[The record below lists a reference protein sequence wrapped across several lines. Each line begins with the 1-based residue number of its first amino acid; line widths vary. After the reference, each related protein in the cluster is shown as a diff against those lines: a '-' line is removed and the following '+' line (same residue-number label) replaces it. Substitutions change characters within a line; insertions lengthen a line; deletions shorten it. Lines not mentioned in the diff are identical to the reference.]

1 MARAVVSKKKS
12 IGDLSRELKISTTT
26 ISYVLNGKGR
36 EKRISQKVIDRIEK
50 YIEEVGYSPDF
61 IGRSLRTGK
70 SMTLGLVVGDLRN
83 PFFSEISSE
92 IERLAAKSGYS
103 LIVTSSNDEPEKALR
118 AVRLLSDRKVD
129 GMAVAV
135 TEGLEREIS
144 SLIET
149 KVPVVLYDRYLE
161 GLSSSN
167 VVVNNRE
174 STFGA
179 TSHLYQNGYRNIAYV
194 TFDLNQTSRLDRLKG
209 YEAFVAENDLKSI
222 VFKMAD
228 NIDYTQSANE
238 ILAFINENPEI
249 DAVIFSTNLITLSGL
264 GAINKL
270 DRKIGLISFDDHVLY
285 EVFTPSITAISQP
298 LKLIAEKIMENL
310 LKMITNDEPFVMDTI
325 VLPTVLKVR
334 ESSQQ

>member
-1 MARAVVSKKKS
+1 MSKKKS
-12 IGDLSRELKISTTT
+12 IADLSRELKISTTT

-50 YIEEVGYSPDF
+50 YIIEVGYIPDF

-70 SMTLGLVVGDLRN
+70 SLTLGLLVGDLRN

-92 IERLAAKSGYS
+92 IERLAAKAGYS
-103 LIVTSSNDEPEKALR
+103 LIITSSNDEPEKALR

-129 GMAVAV
+129 GMAIAA
-135 TEGLEREIS
+135 TEGLEKEVS
-144 SLIET
+144 SLLEAN
-149 KVPVVLYDRYLE
+149 VPVVLYDRYLE
-161 GLSSSN
+161 GLSTNN
-167 VVVNNRE
+167 VVVNNLE
-174 STFGA
+174 SSFEA
-179 TSHLYQNGYRNIAYV
+179 TNHLYQNGYRNIAFV

-209 YEAFVAENDLKSI
+209 YEAFVAENNLKSI
-222 VFKMAD
+222 VFKMPD
-228 NIDYTQSANE
+228 NIDYTESANE
-238 ILAFINENPEI
+238 ILDFINENSEI

-298 LKLIAEKIMENL
+298 LKLIAEQIMENL
-310 LKMITNDEPFVMDTI
+310 LKMINGDKSISKETK
-325 VLPTVLKVR
+325 VLPTTLKIR
-334 ESSQQ
+334 RSSQK